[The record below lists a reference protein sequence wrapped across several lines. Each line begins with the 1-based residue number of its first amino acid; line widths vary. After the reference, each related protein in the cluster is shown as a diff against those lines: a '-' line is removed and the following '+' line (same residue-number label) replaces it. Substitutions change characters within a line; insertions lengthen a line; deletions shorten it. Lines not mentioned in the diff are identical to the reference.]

1 MILKNK
7 IALIVGGAG
16 GIGQAV
22 ASLFLKEGARVIIA
36 SRSEAD
42 LISVS
47 EKLNAIYPG
56 RISFLVVDVS
66 VASAVKKMVEQVIS
80 DYGAINILISG
91 AGIYG
96 PIGLSHEVDLDDWIK
111 TYEVNVFGTFNLFRA
126 VVPHMIKQGGGK
138 IVNFSG
144 GGDGPLP
151 RFSAYNSSKAA
162 IVRLTETLAEEVK
175 EWNIEVNCIAPGAVN
190 TKLLDEALR
199 AGEAKLG
206 HQKYSELL
214 KQKQGGGVLPEK
226 AAQLC
231 LFLGSSKSDGLSG
244 RFLSAVWDNYEEW
257 DEDKIKL
264 IMSQNLY
271 TYRRVK

>member
-257 DEDKIKL
+257 DEDKIKS

>member
-1 MILKNK
+1 MLLENK
-7 IALIVGGAG
+7 IALITGGAG

-42 LISVS
+42 LISIS
-47 EKLNAIYPG
+47 EKLNTTYPG

-66 VASAVKKMVEQVIS
+66 VASTVKKMVEQVIS

-96 PIGLSHEVDLDDWIK
+96 PIGLSHEVDLDHWIK
-111 TYEVNVFGTFNLFRA
+111 TYEINVFGTFNLFRA
-126 VVPHMIKQGGGK
+126 VVPYMMKQGGGK
-138 IVNFSG
+138 IINFSG

-175 EWNIEVNCIAPGAVN
+175 DKKIEINCIAPGAVN

-199 AGEAKLG
+199 AGESKLG
-206 HQKYSELL
+206 SQKYQELL
-214 KQKQGGGVLPEK
+214 KQKVEGEFLRKKQPSSACFWGHLSRTVSLGV
-226 AAQLC
+226 
-231 LFLGSSKSDGLSG
+231 S
-244 RFLSAVWDNYEEW
+244 
-257 DEDKIKL
+257 
-264 IMSQNLY
+264 
-271 TYRRVK
+271 

>member
-47 EKLNAIYPG
+47 EKLNAIYSG

-257 DEDKIKL
+257 DEDKIKS